1 MNPKAMKRRM
11 ETKHQNIWS
20 TLMFCLASNE
30 NQTPEYS
37 EYITVWSSVQTS
49 HLWITSTGA
58 GCIRLGKRHGIHFGG
73 NLQGA
78 ARAAYIPHI
87 LITVR
92 KFKQSLTNTNTKHK
106 YKYNL
111 QGACQYLEIF
121 VAIGQI
127 CIKMIK
133 I

>member
-37 EYITVWSSVQTS
+37 QYITVWSSVQTS
-49 HLWITSTGA
+49 HLWIMSTGA
-58 GCIRLGKRHGIHFGG
+58 GCIRLGKRHGIHFAG

-92 KFKQSLTNTNTKHK
+92 KFKQSLTNTNT
-106 YKYNL
+106 NTN
-111 QGACQYLEIF
+111 INT
-121 VAIGQI
+121 QI
-127 CIKMIK
+127 QTQIQI
-133 I
+133 